1 MIHRHEMTLE
11 WIDRPLYVISFFFK
25 LITGYR
31 LFANLRL
38 CDNLRT
44 DWKLWF
50 CVKISVRVIGGAAQ
64 LSEPGLN

>member
-1 MIHRHEMTLE
+1 MIHRHKRTLE
-11 WIDRPLYVISFFFK
+11 WIDRPLYVIFLSFK

-31 LFANLRL
+31 LFANLQL
-38 CDNLRT
+38 SDNLRT

-50 CVKISVRVIGGAAQ
+50 CVKKSVCVIGGAA